1 MRSAMA
7 PGVESSYD
15 KQVAVLVRDP
25 ITHLLGD
32 ALDDAIA
39 ECFDK
44 DASVI
49 EAVTAC
55 AAHGVS
61 TLLAAGGITANSL
74 VRSPAEEHRLTAGA
88 ALRMPP
94 LRLCTGNG
102 AMTAAVGGLLVRTG
116 AAPAP
121 PEYTAQHAVVL
132 GKAVTT

>member
-1 MRSAMA
+1 MA

-15 KQVAVLVRDP
+15 KQEAVLVRDP
-25 ITHLLGD
+25 ITHLGG
-32 ALDDAIA
+32 ALDDAVA

-55 AAHGVS
+55 AEHGVS
-61 TLLAAGGITANSL
+61 TLLAAGGITASSP
-74 VRSPAEEHRLTAGA
+74 VRSPAEEHRMTAGA
-88 ALRMPP
+88 ELPMPP

-102 AMTAAVGGLLVRTG
+102 AMTAPVGGLLVRAG

-121 PEYTAQHAVVL
+121 LEYTAQGAVVM
-132 GKAVTT
+132 GKAVAA